1 MVRMMA
7 NRKLTGRSKKVK
19 DKKRKAARR
28 KHNISSSSLRNFE
41 SMVEITEIVEIQIP
55 TDN

>member
-41 SMVEITEIVEIQIP
+41 IMVK
-55 TDN
+55 